1 MRSFS
6 NDFLRITKPVT
17 KDGVNLIYK
26 DDKPVFKEHHA
37 PIVAKGAFE
46 RRNKALPDHLKLRI
60 EVVKGEAVQ
69 RPLPVVP
76 TEPTVTLTTDAL
88 AKMVAAEV
96 EKAMAKIQPPPPQQ
110 LTTEDPVKPKVAPKQ
125 TAKHETAQ

>member
-37 PIVAKGAFE
+37 PIVAKTAFE
-46 RRNKALPDHLKLRI
+46 RRNKALPDHLKLKI

-76 TEPTVTLTTDAL
+76 EPGAITVTPDVLNKMIAEAVAKAL
-88 AKMVAAEV
+88 KPE
-96 EKAMAKIQPPPPQQ
+96 PPQQ
-110 LTTEDPVKPKVAPKQ
+110 LITDPPPPPPGKVAKQ
-125 TAKHETAQ
+125 VKHETAQ